1 MSNLGRLAGSSFM
14 QIFMS
19 LHTWGEMPGGIVG
32 RRPSR
37 ATCKYREEQGGSQ
50 NLIVM
55 GREANSP
62 QERIT
67 IRGKSP
73 ASCQPSPNT
82 SVYSCV
88 LTFIPISMLE
98 RSAKGTSRVT
108 SSHRSTAKLHMS
120 AERLFV
126 SSGFFCR
133 AGGTGL
139 ICSVSCPLSPSITTE
154 LALLYFLT

>member
-55 GREANSP
+55 GERPIAHRRGLLYVGRAQPHANHPPTQVYTVVFSPSFQSPCWRGRQRVPPVSLVPTEALQNSTCLLSVCLCL
-62 QERIT
+62 Q
-67 IRGKSP
+67 
-73 ASCQPSPNT
+73 AS
-82 SVYSCV
+82 
-88 LTFIPISMLE
+88 
-98 RSAKGTSRVT
+98 
-108 SSHRSTAKLHMS
+108 S
-120 AERLFV
+120 AELE
-126 SSGFFCR
+126 GQD
-133 AGGTGL
+133 L
-139 ICSVSCPLSPSITTE
+139 SVQCPVLCPL
-154 LALLYFLT
+154 LLLLSWPFSTS